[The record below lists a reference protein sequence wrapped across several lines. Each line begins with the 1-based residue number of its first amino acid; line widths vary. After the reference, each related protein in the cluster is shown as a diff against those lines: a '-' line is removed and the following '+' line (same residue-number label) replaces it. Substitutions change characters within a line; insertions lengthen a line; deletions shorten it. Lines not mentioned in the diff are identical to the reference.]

1 MDRIPTPPIASRG
14 AAVPDDGP
22 GAAAAGRA
30 GAAAGASAAGGLG
43 LARRSAVGAD
53 PQVPEWLAAASGPV
67 PPAWTVAPNPGRAA
81 VRKGGTGWAPTP
93 QPRAKATPERAP
105 TPGTRALP
113 KAPASPRLPAAPKA
127 PAEAKPSGEWAFLSD
142 PNTSIEDKLFRFV
155 QLVQRKTDKELLEKM
170 EDYRAKHV
178 VGSSSSSKSSA
189 SGVLGFLKA
198 VFPPA
203 GVVDRLLGGDGGPL
217 LQAVGKLGGPLLGAL
232 ATAVGMPALAP
243 AAMKLGDQLM
253 GALLDGGSGATP
265 KAERKESGTPDE
277 RLSMLEIQRLVD
289 KQNQMFLLVS
299 NLLKGMH
306 DTGMGVV
313 NNLR

>member
-1 MDRIPTPPIASRG
+1 MDRIPTPPITSRG
-14 AAVPDDGP
+14 APVPDDGP
-22 GAAAAGRA
+22 APAGVGRAAAAGGA
-30 GAAAGASAAGGLG
+30 GRLDAASRPSPGP
-43 LARRSAVGAD
+43 D
-53 PQVPEWLAAASGPV
+53 PQVPEWLAAATGPG
-67 PPAWTVAPNPGRAA
+67 PPAWTVAPGAGRAA
-81 VRKGGTGWAPTP
+81 ARKGGTGWAPMP
-93 QPRAKATPERAP
+93 QARAKGTAERPP

-113 KAPASPRLPAAPKA
+113 GPPAPSRLPAARTKA
-127 PAEAKPSGEWAFLSD
+127 PATAEAKPSGEWAFLSD

-178 VGSSSSSKSSA
+178 VGSSTSSKSSG

-203 GVVDRLLGGDGGPL
+203 GLVDKLLGGDGGPL
-217 LQAVGKLGGPLLGAL
+217 LQAVGKLGGPLLAAL
-232 ATAVGMPALAP
+232 ATAFGMPALAP
-243 AAMKLGDQLM
+243 VAMKLGDQLM
-253 GALLDGGSGATP
+253 GALVDGGSGATA
-265 KAERKESGTPDE
+265 KAEKKESGTPDE

-289 KQNQMFLLVS
+289 KQNQMFTLVS

-306 DTGMGVV
+306 ETGMGVV